1 MNPMADDAELVLAP
15 AVGRVDRLE
24 STTLTTR
31 MSTLEL
37 EGESLSLVREV
48 LDLLDAPRTRAAVT
62 AALPHHDP
70 ELVGEV
76 LELLLDRDILVHA
89 PAAGRV
95 WQAARRG
102 VRLVGEGA
110 VARALGRALA
120 GTGLPVCATADAG
133 PVAAG
138 ELAVSV
144 SSSLFDARV
153 LQVDRGCRATGAA
166 HVPVIVD
173 GAVAHVGPLV
183 APWLADGPCARCA
196 LLRLVAMRHLYLF
209 ELWRDAIDDPTVLAH
224 ADGDEALAALVAPQ
238 LLAFLRSVADDGS
251 AGIGVV
257 RGPSSRARAHALVRV
272 DRTGLADFH
281 RVQRH
286 AHCSACRT
294 APPRFAALPAGALAE
309 GAARTEAVWRAHLA
323 DHTES
328 LAPSQPMVEDFA
340 DPVTGL
346 ISLAE
351 EWTQRSGY
359 FNRFPVLWGG
369 INLVRDR
376 EWVTTELQ
384 GINGTGPTLDH
395 RRLVCASEGAER
407 YAQYTHQPAVTHA
420 RYVDVRDHAVDPRE
434 LVLYT
439 DEQYAQP
446 GFPRRPFDE
455 RTPLWWSWGYDLV
468 SGRARLLPTEW
479 VAANLADEGYPER
492 LIDQRLTSGGASHT
506 SWHRALRN
514 CVRELIERDAH
525 MIAWYKRIPLPT
537 VQLGERVGD
546 PYADELLAFLRS
558 VGMELRVLDLRMD
571 FPIPTYLMVGRLA
584 EKRGSWDAGGAV
596 FVAVADLDPME
607 ALSRGLCET
616 ALHWETL
623 CLTPSARKE
632 WRNNPYDK
640 DDPGQGWRGWWPIY
654 MHYLNPAHVERTSFL
669 WSSEERVELSAL
681 PSFGT
686 GDPVADVDV
695 FVKLFRERGLSAWA
709 FDLVNDDTAELGFR
723 VTKVQVPGLIDLTPG
738 FQSRRLR
745 TPRLDQ
751 VAKRLGRPCL
761 PPGVTQDETHPN
773 A

>member
-1 MNPMADDAELVLAP
+1 MNAMADDAELTLA
-15 AVGRVDRLE
+15 AGVGRVDRAD

-31 MSTLEL
+31 TSTLEL

-48 LDLLDAPRTRAAVT
+48 LDALGTPRTRAAV
-62 AALPHHDP
+62 AAAAPGHDA

-76 LELLLDRDILVHA
+76 IELLLDRGVVVETA
-89 PAAGRV
+89 PGGRA
-95 WQAARRG
+95 WQTARQG

-110 VARALGRALA
+110 MASALGRALVGA
-120 GTGLPVCATADAG
+120 GIPVCATPDAG
-133 PVAAG
+133 PLATG

-144 SSSLFDARV
+144 ASSLFDARV
-153 LQVDRGCRATGAA
+153 LQVDRACRAAGAV

-183 APWLADGPCARCA
+183 APWLDGGPCARCA
-196 LLRLVAMRHLYLF
+196 LLRLVALRHLYFF
-209 ELWRDAIDDPTVLAH
+209 ELWRDAIDDEAVIAH
-224 ADGDEALAALVAPQ
+224 PDGDEVLAALVAPQ
-238 LLAFLRSVADDGS
+238 LLAFLRGVADDGS
-251 AGIGVV
+251 AGAGVV
-257 RGPSSRARAHALVRV
+257 RGPSSRTRTHALLRV
-272 DRTGLADFH
+272 DRSGLADFH
-281 RVQRH
+281 RVRRH

-294 APPRFAALPAGALAE
+294 PPPRFSALPPGALDE
-309 GAARTEAVWRAHLA
+309 GAARTQATWRAHLA
-323 DHTES
+323 DHSES

-351 EWTQRSGY
+351 EWTQRGGY

-407 YAQYTHQPAVTHA
+407 YAQYTHLPALTHA
-420 RYVDVRDHAVDPRE
+420 RYLDVKDHAVDPRE

-439 DEQYAQP
+439 DAQYAQP
-446 GFPRRPFDE
+446 GFPRRAFDE

-468 SGRARLLPTEW
+468 SGQARLLPTEW

-537 VQLGERVGD
+537 VRMAERVGD

-571 FPIPTYLMVGRLA
+571 FPIPTFLMVGRLA

-596 FVAVADLDPME
+596 FVAVADLDPIE

-623 CLTPSARKE
+623 CLTPSARKD

-654 MHYLNPAHVERTSFL
+654 MHYLNPAHVARTSFL
-669 WSSEERVELSAL
+669 WSSQEQVELSAL

-686 GDPVADVDV
+686 GNPVSDVDV
-695 FVKLFRERGLSAWA
+695 FVQQFRERGLSAWA
-709 FDLVNDDTAELGFR
+709 FDLVNDDIADLGFR

-745 TPRLDQ
+745 APRLDRIAQ
-751 VAKRLGRPCL
+751 RLGRPCL
-761 PPGVTQDETHPN
+761 PPGETQDETHPN